1 MNTWLTEFVDET
13 GTNELEAE
21 KPGTSHLFICVGI
34 LVDDKGLARRR
45 MPANDNIPK
54 HEIRNSEPAWSI
66 LDQVP

>member
-34 LVDDKGLARRR
+34 LVDDKGLARRL
-45 MPANDNIPK
+45 MPADDNIANRR
-54 HEIRNSEPAWSI
+54 IRISEPR
-66 LDQVP
+66 VVHP